1 MNRGNNMKLD
11 ANDKEAIYDILVEG
25 YQTAYDAVDSIAE
38 CLLSVNDYREDK
50 RIAELEQENTNLKN
64 NITETVNAL
73 MRELTEKDE
82 ALIICAARVIDR
94 EHDLTELKQVEKRYE
109 EQNVRLIK
117 ENASLKEQLKAIKE
131 TQSAEVHELKERLD
145 VITDRL
151 KNGIKYDE
159 DLNLYIVVWTK
170 REIEKAKEEAE
181 ELNKFFN
188 FPIAP

>member
-1 MNRGNNMKLD
+1 MCMRDTTLREKVRFIVEDAGNQAAQSDMEDAIMLLISELDQEDELTSLLVAKL
-11 ANDKEAIYDILVEG
+11 ND
-25 YQTAYDAVDSIAE
+25 
-38 CLLSVNDYREDK
+38 LLER
-50 RIAELEQENTNLKN
+50 
-64 NITETVNAL
+64 TVNIL
-73 MRELTEKDE
+73 KGPPP
-82 ALIICAARVIDR
+82 
-94 EHDLTELKQVEKRYE
+94 DLTQWSYHDIPEQVD
-109 EQNVRLIK
+109 
-117 ENASLKEQLKAIKE
+117 SLKEQLKAIKE